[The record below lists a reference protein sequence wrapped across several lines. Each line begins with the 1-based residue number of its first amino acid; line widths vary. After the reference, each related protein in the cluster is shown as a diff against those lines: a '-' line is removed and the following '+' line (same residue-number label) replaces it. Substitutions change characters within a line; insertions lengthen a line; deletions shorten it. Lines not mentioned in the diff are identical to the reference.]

1 MPISAEQRD
10 ILTAIASGW
19 TLKAHRYVDG
29 RKEYRLHPLSGE
41 ATTVAPGAVA
51 ALVSA
56 GLIDSNK
63 KFPAA
68 TFWLTERGQEIAPR
82 DGSVPQSQQAEQS
95 SKSPQHK

>member
-1 MPISAEQRD
+1 MAISAEQRD
-10 ILTAIASGW
+10 ILNAIANGW

-41 ATTVAPGAVA
+41 ARPVSPAAVA
-51 ALVSA
+51 GLVRA

-68 TFWLTERGQEIAPR
+68 TFWLTERGRGTAAR
-82 DGSVPQSQQAEQS
+82 NGDAN
-95 SKSPQHK
+95 